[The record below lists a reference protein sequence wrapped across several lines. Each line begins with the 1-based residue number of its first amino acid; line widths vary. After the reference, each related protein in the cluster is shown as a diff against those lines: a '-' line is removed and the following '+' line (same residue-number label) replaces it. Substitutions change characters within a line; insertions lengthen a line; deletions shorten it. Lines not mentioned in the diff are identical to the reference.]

1 MRDFARLYAAID
13 ETNKTTEKVVAM
25 EHYFRTAP
33 PQDAAWAV
41 NFLTGRRPKRLVITT
56 KLQVWAAEL
65 AGIPDWLFFECYE
78 AVGDLAETIASILP
92 SEPLPLAT
100 KEEGEGVGVGGSGT
114 TEVPQD
120 CLPQAPTN
128 PEDPTESFDYWVRER
143 LLPLGTMTDEEQRT
157 ALHQAWS
164 ELDRT
169 ERLVFNK
176 LITGAW
182 RVGVSQDL
190 VVRAIGKASG
200 IASNVIAHR
209 LMGDWTP
216 SLEFYQWLIGPET
229 DDANISRPYPF
240 CLAHPLEG
248 EPQNLGPLEDWQVE
262 WKFDG
267 IRAQLIRRKGES
279 FIWSR
284 GEDLITERFPE
295 IKAVCDSL
303 PDGTVLDGE
312 ILAWREGKPMPFLEL
327 QKRIGRK
334 ILGKKILTD
343 VPVVVVVF
351 DLLEI
356 NGEDW
361 RERTT
366 TERREALT
374 RIIKEA
380 NQAAPLQP
388 ELVTLPE
395 NALSAEPRLATR
407 ALGELPPLPSNS
419 SVSLHAKPVA
429 SEAQESSSD
438 GIGLSTTAA
447 SDTSH
452 HLSGSDTS
460 NHLSGDPGGVKKSS
474 RGSERFSAA
483 TRRGTADTPGQPR
496 TNANDP
502 EGVEETLTTPPPV
515 TSNKPPQP
523 TLTPTANP
531 QSRLLLATPLE
542 AKDWQDLTAQRQA
555 ARELNVEGVMIKR
568 KDAPYQVGR
577 KKGAW
582 WKWKIEPLTV
592 DAVLIYAQ
600 RGSGKRASLYTDYT
614 FGVWEDGKLVPFAKA
629 YSGLTD
635 EEIRKVDNWVRRNST
650 EKFGPVRVVKPELVM
665 ELAFEQIQL
674 SNRHKAGIA
683 VRFPR
688 IQRWR
693 QDKKADEA
701 DTLESVK
708 ALLKGPI
715 V

>member
-1 MRDFARLYAAID
+1 MRDFARLFAAID
-13 ETNKTTEKVVAM
+13 ETNKTTEKVAAM
-25 EHYFRTAP
+25 ERYFRTAP

-92 SEPLPLAT
+92 FAPLPLVLDDRARR
-100 KEEGEGVGVGGSGT
+100 GGRAGDGGSGT
-114 TEVPQD
+114 TEMPPD
-120 CLPQAPTN
+120 ECLPQAPTS
-128 PEDPTESFDYWVRER
+128 PEGPNESFDYWVRER
-143 LLPLGTMTDEEQRT
+143 LLPLGRMTDEEQRI
-157 ALHQAWS
+157 ALRQAWS

-190 VVRAIGKASG
+190 VVRAISHTSG
-200 IASNVIAHR
+200 VPSNVIAHR
-209 LMGDWTP
+209 MMGDWTP
-216 SLEFYQWLIGPET
+216 SLEFYEWLIGPET

-248 EPQNLGPLEDWQVE
+248 DPENLGPLGEWQVE

-284 GEDLITERFPE
+284 GEDLITDRFPE

-334 ILGKKILTD
+334 VLGKKILTD

-351 DLLEI
+351 DLLELS
-356 NGEDW
+356 GKDW
-361 RERTT
+361 RERST
-366 TERREALT
+366 TERREALA
-374 RIIKEA
+374 RIAREA
-380 NQAAPLQP
+380 NENPVQP

-395 NALSAEPRLATR
+395 NSLNADPRLATR
-407 ALGELPPLPSNS
+407 ATRNE
-419 SVSLHAKPVA
+419 
-429 SEAQESSSD
+429 
-438 GIGLSTTAA
+438 
-447 SDTSH
+447 TS
-452 HLSGSDTS
+452 
-460 NHLSGDPGGVKKSS
+460 
-474 RGSERFSAA
+474 
-483 TRRGTADTPGQPR
+483 
-496 TNANDP
+496 
-502 EGVEETLTTPPPV
+502 
-515 TSNKPPQP
+515 
-523 TLTPTANP
+523 
-531 QSRLLLATPLE
+531 QSRLLLAKTLE
-542 AKDWQDLTAQRQA
+542 AKDWQDLTTQRQA

-568 KDAPYQVGR
+568 KIASYQVGR

-635 EEIRKVDNWVRRNST
+635 EEIRKVDSWVRRNST

-701 DTLESVK
+701 DTLDSVK
-708 ALLKGPI
+708 ALLKAKP
-715 V
+715 